1 MEPPLDKQGCNETVG
16 DEAEYI
22 AARGFPSWD
31 LSLTDWM
38 SGGRIDRPTDMNCR
52 TFCFDCVLLLTKC
65 CSCLSC
71 CLLCFSPSWTIKIS
85 ISTVALQQVGHRL
98 ISGWSLQALS
108 LPSTHVFPLVLW
120 FPTTVRY
127 ICLSGDCNLCAC
139 AWSSDALLTILG
151 RTPMPPQD
159 TWDTPSRLDEQNEQ
173 RQTMDGR
180 QLRINCRFVWLQV
193 KPTCTTLL
201 NQSLQHNIWMH
212 HIN

>member
-1 MEPPLDKQGCNETVG
+1 
-16 DEAEYI
+16 
-22 AARGFPSWD
+22 
-31 LSLTDWM
+31 
-38 SGGRIDRPTDMNCR
+38 MNCR

-71 CLLCFSPSWTIKIS
+71 CLLCFSPSWTIEIS

-127 ICLSGDCNLCAC
+127 ICLSGDCNFCAC
-139 AWSSDALLTILG
+139 GWSSDALLTILG

-159 TWDTPSRLDEQNEQ
+159 TLDTPSRLDEQNEQ

-193 KPTCTTLL
+193 KPICTTLL
-201 NQSLQHNIWMH
+201 NQSLQHNI
-212 HIN
+212 

>member
-22 AARGFPSWD
+22 AARGSPSRD

-38 SGGRIDRPTDMNCR
+38 SGGRIDRPTDVNCC
-52 TFCFDCVLLLTKC
+52 TFCLDCVLLLTKC
-65 CSCLSC
+65 CSRLSC
-71 CLLCFSPSWTIKIS
+71 VFHPYGQQRFFFYS

-127 ICLSGDCNLCAC
+127 MSGDCNLCAC
-139 AWSSDALLTILG
+139 GWSSDALLTILG

-173 RQTMDGR
+173 RQAMDGR
-180 QLRINCRFVWLQV
+180 QVRINCSFVWLQV
-193 KPTCTTLL
+193 KPTCRTLL
-201 NQSLQHNIWMH
+201 NQSLQHNI
-212 HIN
+212 